1 MIITGAGI
9 VAGIAAAVAIASVVF
24 GMATSHTALPGT
36 PVTSTKVTEQPPA
49 TATVP
54 VQDALPAASTSQT
67 TTWNGAFGTT
77 ASPAAVTTPATAPKT
92 STVPAASAVVP
103 AGLGVVV
110 IDAGHQAQGNSSP
123 EPIGPGSSTS
133 KPKVE
138 SGATGRYAP
147 REESQVNLAI
157 ALKLRATLE
166 ARGVTVKMVRTSQK
180 VDIPNSERAK
190 MANAWH
196 AALFIRLHC
205 DGVSSSVSGILT
217 EVPSK
222 NWYADHPIVA
232 KSAVAGKLVQAAVLK
247 ATGAHDRGINPVGNL
262 SGFNWSQVP
271 SVLVEMGNM
280 PNNSDDLKLVTP
292 SYQQTL
298 ASGMANGIVEFLK
311 AK

>member
-9 VAGIAAAVAIASVVF
+9 VAGIAAAIAIASVVF

-36 PVTSTKVTEQPPA
+36 PVAATKVTAQPPA

-54 VQDALPAASTSQT
+54 VQDAQPAASTSQT

-92 STVPAASAVVP
+92 STAPAAPAVVP

-110 IDAGHQAQGNSSP
+110 IDAGHEGSP
-123 EPIGPGSSTS
+123 PPGTEPIGPGSSTM
-133 KPKVE
+133 KAKVE
-138 SGATGRYAP
+138 SGATGHYAP
-147 REESQVNLAI
+147 REESQVNLEV
-157 ALKLRATLE
+157 ALKLQKVLE
-166 ARGVTVKMVRTSQK
+166 SRGVKVVMVRTTQDVK
-180 VDIPNSERAK
+180 IPNSERAK
-190 MANAWH
+190 IANNAH

-205 DGVSSSVSGILT
+205 DGVSPSVSGILT

-222 NWYADHPIVA
+222 SWYPGHPIVA

-247 ATGAHDRGINPVGNL
+247 ATGAHDRGITPVGNL

-280 PNNSDDLKLVTP
+280 PNNSEDLKLVTP

-298 ASGMANGIVEFLK
+298 ADGMANGIVEFLK